1 MIFRPLKTFIAAAYA
16 LILLGPSLPAYAE
29 QLSEKDT
36 QFLESCAENITRKV
50 YSPTK
55 AESCLI
61 GLDENDHALLD
72 KARND
77 KDIQISRLMA
87 FMNALKDL
95 GDFYKDAEDEYVIK
109 QGLLVRLEASPC
121 VLCRLELGPQP
132 DKLYKWI
139 GTYAQKKLPDT
150 KKAAMDWDGL
160 PPPAPEQLAARGQS
174 RDAWTGLTISERQGE
189 LEAWATEK
197 FDEMLPPGAKGLDT
211 EKYFPALKAIWP
223 YLTEAQ
229 RTRMNAV
236 LTGMKETMAAAK
248 KAAESGGKKSDALEK
263 KYAALTQKVQGLNAA
278 PGGAAGFL
286 NGAFDNSAAG
296 AGTPG
301 PTSPKAPAAGL
312 YTLTPT
318 QAAKLSP
325 RVQQALIGPKGE
337 LSDTPIGK
345 GAIAFMT
352 APGGKL
358 KFSVAKLESDNTRG
372 VFYPSK
378 SEVKINQ
385 TYLETAMRK
394 TGVTADQLMNE
405 KNTDALKK
413 VTRYVAP
420 TFVHE
425 YDGHQKQ
432 TAWADSKNIPDHYY
446 IGQETEA
453 FSKGSLFV
461 LQKAQ
466 VEQKK
471 GNPWY
476 SSQIAESDVEKAKLL
491 KAEGTAGVGRSVMY
505 YKVPSREGVAAKTF
519 AEYEDLKKELTLRQL
534 AAAKDP
540 AEEARLD
547 AARGYGKRTAELT
560 KKYNSIYPWYKESLK
575 KSAEEAKYF
584 QKAINDL
591 DGEEK
596 SGFVMPG
603 MGG

>member
-1 MIFRPLKTFIAAAYA
+1 MTSRPMKALIAAAFG
-16 LILLGPSLPAYAE
+16 LMLLGPSRPAYSQLTE
-29 QLSEKDT
+29 QDSK
-36 QFLESCAENITRKV
+36 FLDSCSENITRKI

-55 AESCLI
+55 AENCLI

-72 KARND
+72 RAKSY
-77 KDIQISRLMA
+77 KEVELSRLMA
-87 FMNALKDL
+87 YMNALKDL

-109 QGLLVRLEASPC
+109 QGLLVRLEATPC

-139 GTYAQKKLPDT
+139 DIYAQKKLPDT

-160 PPPAPEQLAARGQS
+160 TPPAPEQLAARGQS
-174 RDAWTGLTISERQGE
+174 RDAWAGLTISERQSE

-211 EKYFPALKAIWP
+211 DKYFPTLKAIWP

-229 RTRMNAV
+229 RTRMNEV
-236 LTGMKETMAAAK
+236 LNGMKETMAAAK
-248 KAAESGGKKSDALEK
+248 KAAEAGGKKSGALEK
-263 KYAALTQKVQGLNAA
+263 KYEALTQKVQGLNAS

-286 NGAFDNSAAG
+286 NGAFDNSRAG
-296 AGTPG
+296 TDTPG
-301 PTSPKAPAAGL
+301 PASAKTPAGGS
-312 YTLTPT
+312 YTLTDA

-325 RVQQALIGPKGE
+325 RVQQALLGPKGE
-337 LSDTPIGK
+337 LADTAIGK
-345 GAIAFMT
+345 EAIAFT
-352 APGGKL
+352 NAPGGEL
-358 KFSVAKLESDNTRG
+358 KFSVARLDSDNTRG

-378 SEVKINQ
+378 SEVKVNL

-394 TGVTADQLMNE
+394 TGVTADQLMDE

-413 VTRYVAP
+413 VSRYVAP

-466 VEQKK
+466 AEQKK
-471 GNPWY
+471 GNPYY
-476 SSQIAESDVEKAKLL
+476 STQIAESDVDKAKLL

-534 AAAKDP
+534 AASKNP
-540 AEEARLD
+540 EEEARID
-547 AARGYGKRTAELT
+547 AARGYGKTTAELN
-560 KKYNSIYPWYKESLK
+560 KKYNAIYPWYKESMK

-584 QKAINDL
+584 QKAIKDL

-596 SGFVMPG
+596 SDFVMPG

>member
-1 MIFRPLKTFIAAAYA
+1 MKALIAAAFG
-16 LILLGPSLPAYAE
+16 LILLGAAQPARAQSLTE
-29 QLSEKDT
+29 QDSS
-36 QFLESCAENITRKV
+36 FLESCAENITRKI

-55 AESCLI
+55 AENCLL
-61 GLDENDHALLD
+61 GLDENDHAMLD
-72 KARND
+72 RAKND
-77 KDIQISRLMA
+77 KDIQIARLMA
-87 FMNALKDL
+87 YMNALKDL
-95 GDFYKDAEDEYVIK
+95 GDFYKDAGDEYVIK

-139 GTYAQKKLPDT
+139 NRYAPDRLPNT
-150 KKAAMDWDGL
+150 KKAGLDWDGL
-160 PPPAPEQLAARGQS
+160 TPPAPEQLTARGQS
-174 RDAWTGLTISERQGE
+174 RDAWAELTISEREKE

-211 EKYFPALKAIWP
+211 DKYFPTLKAIWP

-229 RTRMNAV
+229 RTRMNEV

-248 KAAESGGKKSDALEK
+248 KAAEAGGKKSGALEK
-263 KYAALTQKVQGLNAA
+263 KYEALTQKVQGLNAS

-286 NGAFDNSAAG
+286 NGAFDNSRAG
-296 AGTPG
+296 TDTPG
-301 PTSPKAPAAGL
+301 PTSAKTPAAGS
-312 YTLTPT
+312 YTLTDA

-325 RVQQALIGPKGE
+325 RVQQALLGPKGE
-337 LSDTPIGK
+337 LADTAIGK
-345 GAIAFMT
+345 EAIAFT
-352 APGGKL
+352 NAPGGEL
-358 KFSVAKLESDNTRG
+358 KFSVARLDSDNTRG

-378 SEVKINQ
+378 SEVKVNL

-394 TGVTADQLMNE
+394 TGVTADQLMDE

-413 VTRYVAP
+413 VSRYVAP

-466 VEQKK
+466 AEQKK
-471 GNPWY
+471 GNPYY
-476 SSQIAESDVEKAKLL
+476 STQIAESDVDKAKLL

-519 AEYEDLKKELTLRQL
+519 AEYEDLKKELALRQL
-534 AAAKDP
+534 AASKNP
-540 AEEARLD
+540 EEEARLD
-547 AARGYGKRTAELT
+547 AARGYGKTTAELN
-560 KKYNSIYPWYKESLK
+560 KKYNAIYPWYKESLK

-596 SGFVMPG
+596 SDFVMPG